1 MKKSMKVFLQLFV
14 MFALVVGVFGLNAYV
29 QPAQAQTTWNLVW
42 SDEFNGTSVN
52 TSNWTFETG
61 GGGWGNNEL
70 QYYTNGNNA
79 TVSGGILTIEARRE
93 NVGGMAYTSTR
104 IKTQGKR
111 QFTYGRL
118 EARLAV
124 PKGQGIWPAF
134 WMLGANFPTV
144 GWPASGE
151 IDIMEQINTLNTTFG
166 TLHWDFNGY
175 ATYGGSTGVSNPTS
189 FHTYSIEWNSSS
201 IKWFLDGAQFHEAN
215 ILNSINGTDE
225 FHRPFFFLLN
235 LAVGGNWP
243 GAPNSTTPFPARYQI
258 DYVRVYQLGSGTV
271 PTATRTNTPVPG
283 VPTATPVPGGGISST
298 AWYSVINRTSAKCVD
313 ARASGTANGTAIQQY
328 TCNNT
333 FAQQYQFQ
341 PTSGGYYRVNNRN
354 NSAQVWDVSGVSTA
368 DNALIH
374 LWAYGGG
381 NNQQW
386 LPVSEGGGFY
396 HFVARHSGKCLD
408 VPAASTANSV
418 QLVQY
423 TCNGT
428 GAQSFSLQA
437 H

>member
-1 MKKSMKVFLQLFV
+1 LIASLTMLIG
-14 MFALVVGVFGLNAYV
+14 AVVPAASVIAK
-29 QPAQAQTTWNLVW
+29 PAQQTWNMVW
-42 SDEFNGTSVN
+42 SDEFNGSSVN
-52 TSNWTFETG
+52 TNNWTFETG

-70 QYYTNGNNA
+70 QYYTNGSNA
-79 TVSGGILTIEARRE
+79 TVSGGILTIEARQQSM
-93 NVGGMAYTSTR
+93 GGYAYTSTR

-111 QFTYGRL
+111 QFTYGRF

-124 PKGQGIWPAF
+124 PMGQGLWPAF

-151 IDIMEQINTLNTTFG
+151 IDIMEHINTQSTTYG
-166 TLHWDFNGY
+166 TLHWDNNGY
-175 ATYGGSTGVSNPTS
+175 ATYGGSTGVNNPAA
-189 FHTYSIEWNSSS
+189 FHTYAIEWNASS
-201 IKWFLDGAQFHEAN
+201 IKWFLDGVQFHEAN
-215 ILNSINGTDE
+215 ILNNINGTDE

-243 GAPNSTTPFPARYQI
+243 GNPNGTTPFPARYQI
-258 DYVRVYQLGSGTV
+258 DYVRVYQLGTS
-271 PTATRTNTPVPG
+271 
-283 VPTATPVPGGGISST
+283 PTATPAPGGGSISTT
-298 AWYSVINRTSAKCVD
+298 AWYSVHNKGNGKCVD
-313 ARASGTANGTAIQQY
+313 ARSSGTANGTAIQQY
-328 TCNNT
+328 TCNSS
-333 FAQQYQFQ
+333 FAQQFQFQ

-374 LWAYGGG
+374 LWSYVGG

-386 LPVSEGGGFY
+386 LPVSEGGGFW
-396 HFVARHSGKCLD
+396 HFVARHTGKCLD